1 MTAKIRVGVIDDHPA
16 VLLGVTAILNASPDL
31 HVVATA
37 ASAIEL
43 LDMDQRFDLILLDL
57 ALTDGSTPSWNVKQ
71 LEKTGALILAYTS
84 ADQSALIREA
94 SRAGVV
100 GMIRKSAA
108 SSELVSAVTSAGR
121 GEIIATAQWAS
132 ALDSDQHFVNAHL
145 SPRESEVLALYA
157 AGETAERV
165 ATELFI
171 SRETVLDHIRRI
183 RAKYARADRPA
194 PTKVDLFRRA
204 IEDGLIAPR

>member
-1 MTAKIRVGVIDDHPA
+1 MRVGVIDDHPA

-157 AGETAERV
+157 AGETAEQV

>member
-1 MTAKIRVGVIDDHPA
+1 MRVGVIDDHPA

-100 GMIRKSAA
+100 GMIRKTAA

-157 AGETAERV
+157 AGETAEQV

>member
-1 MTAKIRVGVIDDHPA
+1 MRVGVIDDHPA

>member
-1 MTAKIRVGVIDDHPA
+1 MRIGANKPLQGTY
-16 VLLGVTAILNASPDL
+16 L
-31 HVVATA
+31 
-37 ASAIEL
+37 
-43 LDMDQRFDLILLDL
+43 
-57 ALTDGSTPSWNVKQ
+57 
-71 LEKTGALILAYTS
+71 KTGALILAYTS

>member
-1 MTAKIRVGVIDDHPA
+1 MRVGVIDDHPA

-43 LDMDQRFDLILLDL
+43 LDMEHRFDLILLDL

-71 LEKTGALILAYTS
+71 LEKTGALILAYTT

-100 GMIRKSAA
+100 GMIRKTAA

>member
-1 MTAKIRVGVIDDHPA
+1 MRVGVIDDHPA

-57 ALTDGSTPSWNVKQ
+57 ALIDGSIPSWNVKQ

>member
-1 MTAKIRVGVIDDHPA
+1 MRVGVIDDHPA

-43 LDMDQRFDLILLDL
+43 LDMEHRFDLILLDL

-100 GMIRKSAA
+100 GMIRKTAA

>member
-1 MTAKIRVGVIDDHPA
+1 MRVGVIDDHPA

-100 GMIRKSAA
+100 GMIRKTAA